1 MSLRNSFI
9 LSFLEKY
16 SSLVITFI
24 SSIIIARLLSPEEIG
39 IYSVTVAFTSLAHM
53 LRDFGVGDYLIKEK
67 ELTKDK
73 VGTVFGVA
81 IIFAWS
87 MGGLL
92 LFLSPFISNF
102 YSEPGIK
109 NVLYVLS
116 ASFFIIPFSSP
127 ILPVLRRTMQF
138 DKLLRINLASNFMHA
153 VAAISFAYFDYGY
166 MSLAWASLIAVLTTF
181 VLAQYYRPIE
191 TKVIPCLKEYK
202 AILSFGGTI
211 SLGMLFSE
219 LGRNAPELIIGKILG
234 FGPVG
239 IFSRGQGLIKLFQS
253 SFIGAIAPVI
263 HSEFAELLRKDK
275 EVAPTYYKSIEYVT
289 AITWPANIF
298 IAIFSEEIIL
308 ILFGDQWVEAAP
320 IVTALCFPAIIW
332 SLFAFSS
339 KVLIASGE
347 AAKIL
352 RIIIVVESLRIV
364 CTFVGAQFSLS
375 HIAWLFTLVSLTGFA
390 LYSYHLNVLF
400 DIRLHRVIKAS
411 LKSLYLSAL
420 CIVPTLLV
428 FHAASLAGF
437 YLITKLFIACS
448 VLIVVWFFGVFITNH
463 PIKNEVV
470 SISSA
475 IKNRRSIS

>member
-87 MGGLL
+87 IGGLL
-92 LFLSPFISNF
+92 LLLSPLISSF
-102 YSEPGIK
+102 YTEPGIK

-116 ASFFIIPFSSP
+116 TSFFIIPFSSP

-166 MSLAWASLIAVLTTF
+166 MSLAWASLVAVLTTF
-181 VLAQYYRPIE
+181 VLAQYYRPNE

-263 HSEFAELLRKDK
+263 HSEFAELIRQDKD
-275 EVAPTYYKSIEYVT
+275 VAPTYYKSIEYVT
-289 AITWPANIF
+289 AITWPANTF

-308 ILFGDQWVEAAP
+308 TLFGDQWIDAAP
-320 IVTALCFPAIIW
+320 IVTALCIPAIIW

-347 AAKIL
+347 ASKIL
-352 RIIIVVESLRIV
+352 KIVMIVESIRIV
-364 CTFVGAQFSLS
+364 CTFVGALFSLS
-375 HIAWLFTLVSLTGFA
+375 HIAWLFTLVSLSGLA
-390 LYSYHLNVLF
+390 LYSYYLNVLF
-400 DIRLHRVIKAS
+400 NIRLGMVIKSAM
-411 LKSLYLSAL
+411 KSLYLTVL
-420 CIVPTLLV
+420 CIVPTILI
-428 FHAASLAGF
+428 FYAANLSDF
-437 YLITKLFIACS
+437 YLITKLFIAFC
-448 VLIVVWFFGVFITNH
+448 VLTTVWCFGVFITNH
-463 PIKNEVV
+463 SIKNEVIGIYSV
-470 SISSA
+470 M
-475 IKNRRSIS
+475 KNRRGVS